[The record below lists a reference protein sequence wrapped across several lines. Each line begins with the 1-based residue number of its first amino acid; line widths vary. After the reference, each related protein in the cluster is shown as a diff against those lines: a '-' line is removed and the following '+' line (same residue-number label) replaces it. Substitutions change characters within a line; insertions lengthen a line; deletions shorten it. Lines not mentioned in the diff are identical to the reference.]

1 MKFKTMMNSIGF
13 FFKKNS
19 PIILL
24 VSGVGASLGSVI
36 TACVATRKLDKEQP
50 IKEANEKLT
59 IIENRVKNKE
69 MTEQQA
75 KKEKF
80 GVFTKT
86 GWKFVKLYSVPAVLF
101 GLSTTCLVSGNKIM
115 AARNAALSA
124 GFSALQ
130 SSYIAYRDKVA
141 EKIGKENEQDI
152 YKEII
157 KKKNDNETFDGLKE
171 SRKSHNYDF
180 FFDES
185 CEQWEPDG
193 RLNLDYLN
201 TKENY
206 LNRILQVK
214 GYITM
219 YDILFGSH
227 GFSLNPA
234 MFSDEVIMASH
245 FFGWLRDGNNKQDH
259 YVSLGL
265 YDRDGE
271 NTVGAINMQKYGEK
285 NFFVRFNNPY
295 YIYDRIPKLM
305 KENR

>member
-1 MKFKTMMNSIGF
+1 MNFKTMMNSIGF

-19 PIILL
+19 PVILL
-24 VSGVGASLGSVI
+24 VSGIAASAGSVI

-50 IKEANEKLT
+50 IKAANEKLT
-59 IIENRVKNKE
+59 LIENRVKNNE

-86 GWKFVKLYSVPAVLF
+86 GWKFVKLYSIPVVLF
-101 GLSTTCLVSGNKIM
+101 GISTTCLVSGNKIM
-115 AARNAALSA
+115 ATRNAALSA

-130 SSYIAYRDKVA
+130 SSYMAYRDKVA
-141 EKIGKENEQDI
+141 EKIGKEGEQDI
-152 YKEII
+152 YKETIN
-157 KKKNDNETFDGLKE
+157 KKNDETFDSLKE
-171 SRKSHNYDF
+171 SKKSHNYDF
-180 FFDES
+180 FFDSS

-227 GFSLNPA
+227 GFALNPA
-234 MFSDEVIMASH
+234 LFSDEVIMASH
-245 FFGWLRDGNNKQDH
+245 FFGWTRDGDSKQDH

-265 YDRDGE
+265 YDKDGE
-271 NTVGAINMQKYGEK
+271 NTIGAINMQKYGEK